1 MENME
6 DRVRRL
12 ERQVRDLGAREDIRQ
27 ILSRYAQAV
36 DEKRRNDLAEIF
48 APEAVLAVTPWDIV
62 AEGREAILNFFDT
75 YWDRFRNPRR
85 YYTNES
91 IILNSDGA
99 EASMYWQLFQERSG
113 ESIVGWGTYRWE
125 FRLEGTKWLITRQAV
140 HILVMT
146 RLDIGWATPDNV
158 MPL

>member
-1 MENME
+1 MFHGLKPN
-6 DRVRRL
+6 D
-12 ERQVRDLGAREDIRQ
+12 ERPEVLYVIKIIDGCPTHPSGISIRF
-27 ILSRYAQAV
+27 SNRY
-36 DEKRRNDLAEIF
+36 
-48 APEAVLAVTPWDIV
+48 
-62 AEGREAILNFFDT
+62 
-75 YWDRFRNPRR
+75 RNPRR

-125 FRLEGTKWLITRQAV
+125 FCRERTKWLITRQAV